1 MADASKAG
9 IGTGLDQGE
18 GDHQQPLAYFSK
30 ALLAAYLSVKH
41 FRHYVEGNRLLV
53 FTDRKA
59 LVSAMVSYASKNIRR
74 LD

>member
-1 MADASKAG
+1 MADASKTG
-9 IGTGLDQGE
+9 IGTDFDQGE

-41 FRHYVEGNRLLV
+41 SCHYVEGRRLLV
-53 FTDRKA
+53 FMDRKA
-59 LVSAMVSYASKNIRR
+59 LVSAMAPYASQNIRR